1 MPFLTKA
8 TQNSSEKWMILDL
21 GQETCTTGVEYLTV
35 QEAKSAT
42 PQRAEV
48 ALTVLN
54 RAGEANGGPVWA
66 SWW

>member
-21 GQETCTTGVEYLTV
+21 GQETCMTGVARLTM
-35 QEAKSAT
+35 QEAESAT

-48 ALTVLN
+48 TLTVLS
-54 RAGEANGGPVWA
+54 RAGEANGGSV
-66 SWW
+66 

>member
-21 GQETCTTGVEYLTV
+21 GQETCMTGVARLTM

-54 RAGEANGGPVWA
+54 RAGEANGGPV
-66 SWW
+66 

>member
-21 GQETCTTGVEYLTV
+21 GLKTCTTDVEHLTV
-35 QEAKSAT
+35 QEAESAI

-48 ALTVLN
+48 TLTVLS
-54 RAGEANGGPVWA
+54 RAGEANGGPV
-66 SWW
+66 